1 MPATN
6 LNGGLKEKY
15 KSQIRP
21 NLKQALAK
29 KNIFEVAALEK
40 IVLNT
45 SFGKIEGGEKVK
57 EQVAERLAT
66 ISGQKPVFT
75 AAKKAIAGFKI
86 RKGQIIGA
94 KATLRRDRMYHFFE
108 KLVRIV
114 LPRLRDFR
122 GVSEN
127 FFDDQGNYTIGF
139 REIGVFPEIDYVREE
154 KPIGLEV
161 TIKTRAKNK
170 EEAKALLAELGMPFA
185 KFKAKKEEAKV
196 NLP

>member
-6 LNGGLKEKY
+6 LNGSLKEKY

-21 NLKQALAK
+21 NLKQTLAK
-29 KNIFEVAALEK
+29 KNIFEVATLEK

-45 SFGKIEGGEKVK
+45 GFGKIEGGEKVK
-57 EQVAERLAT
+57 EQVAEKLAT
-66 ISGQKPVFT
+66 VSGQKPVFT
-75 AAKKAIAGFKI
+75 MAKKAIAGFKI

-94 KATLRRDRMYHFFE
+94 KTTLRRDRMYHFFE

-122 GVSEN
+122 GVSES

-170 EEAKALLAELGMPFA
+170 EEARALLAELGMPFA
-185 KFKAKKEEAKV
+185 KFEAKKEEAKV

>member
-1 MPATN
+1 MSTADISES
-6 LNGGLKEKY
+6 LKEKY
-15 KSQIRP
+15 RGRIQKD
-21 NLKQALAK
+21 LKLALGK
-29 KNIFEVAALEK
+29 KNVLEVPALEK

-57 EQVAERLAT
+57 EQVAESLAK

-75 AAKKAIAGFKI
+75 TAKKAIAGFKI

-94 KATLRRDRMYHFFE
+94 KVTLRRDRMYHFFE

-127 FFDDQGNYTIGF
+127 FFDDQGNYTLGF
-139 REIGVFPEIDYVREE
+139 REIGVFPEVEYVREE
-154 KPIGLEV
+154 KPIGIEV
-161 TIKTRAKNK
+161 TIRTTAKNK
-170 EEAKALLAELGMPFA
+170 EEAKTLLAELGMPFA
-185 KFKAKKEEAKV
+185 KLKPKKEESKTSA
-196 NLP
+196 P